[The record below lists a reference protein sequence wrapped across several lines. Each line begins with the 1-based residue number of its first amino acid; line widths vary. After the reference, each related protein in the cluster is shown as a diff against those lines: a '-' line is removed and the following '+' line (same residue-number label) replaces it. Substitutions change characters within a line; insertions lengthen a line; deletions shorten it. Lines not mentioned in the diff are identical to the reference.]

1 MISRSAC
8 LMATYAAL
16 ALTAGM
22 APLSFTFAQSS
33 STENMAGSR
42 GGNAPESRQASTEHV
57 DKAVEVIRR
66 MEAEPGMAKLL
77 SGAKGVFI
85 VPKYDRGGFIIGLNG
100 GTGVLLIKQK
110 GTWTEPVFYTY
121 GGMSAGAQAGLET
134 GSLAFVLN
142 NDKAVSNFMQ
152 NNKFSLDANAGLTI
166 VKWSAETERAAG
178 RGDITAWT
186 NAKGAFGGVAVGV
199 NNIRFDQS
207 ETTGYYQRE
216 ASIKDVI
223 DGKVSNPHS
232 AELRQALAGAAAS
245 SSSSGASGREK
256 SESGGAKAG
265 NK

>member
-1 MISRSAC
+1 MICRSAC

-22 APLSFTFAQSS
+22 VPLSSTFAQAAT
-33 STENMAGSR
+33 TESMAGSR
-42 GGNAPESRQASTEHV
+42 ESRPAESREASTEHV

-66 MEAEPGMAKLL
+66 MEADPGVAKLL
-77 SGAKGVFI
+77 SEAKGVFI

-100 GTGVLLIKQK
+100 GTGVLLLKQK

-121 GGMSAGAQAGLET
+121 GGMSAGVQAGLET

-142 NDKAVSNFMQ
+142 NDKAVSSFMQ

-166 VKWSAETERAAG
+166 VKWSAEAERAAG

-186 NAKGAFGGVAVGV
+186 DAKGAFGGVAVGV
-199 NNIRFDQS
+199 NNIRFDHS

-232 AELRQALAGAAAS
+232 AQLKQALAGAAAA
-245 SSSSGASGREK
+245 SSGASGREK
-256 SESGGAKAG
+256 SESGGEKAG